1 MNRDKSSLL
10 ALLAEAILGTIIA
23 VAIAPTTMKSSQ
35 EQGKRA
41 AEAIAFLTSPYRFVR

>member
-1 MNRDKSSLL
+1 MNKDKSS
-10 ALLAEAILGTIIA
+10 LLAEAILGTIIA